1 MDRQTCLPR
10 YTEEDHYFPHVMMA
24 LPFYLVAYSFLQGK
38 RQSVYLY
45 LQLREQV
52 TQLYQYKEVVYMYL

>member
-1 MDRQTCLPR
+1 MT
-10 YTEEDHYFPHVMMA
+10 A
-24 LPFYLVAYSFLQGK
+24 LPFYLVANSFLHGK

>member
-1 MDRQTCLPR
+1 
-10 YTEEDHYFPHVMMA
+10 MMA

-45 LQLREQV
+45 LQLCEQV